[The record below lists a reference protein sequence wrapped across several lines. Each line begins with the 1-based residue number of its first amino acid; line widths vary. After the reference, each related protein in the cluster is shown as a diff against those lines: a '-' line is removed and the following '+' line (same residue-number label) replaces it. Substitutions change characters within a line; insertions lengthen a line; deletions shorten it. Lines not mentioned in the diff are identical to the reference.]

1 MYQTSSTIL
10 KYILLSVISL
20 AWCLE
25 LMQTPNERIVASL
38 RGWRLRLTSTN
49 LWPLW
54 SISMGS
60 SNRLGKF

>member
-1 MYQTSSTIL
+1 
-10 KYILLSVISL
+10 
-20 AWCLE
+20 
-25 LMQTPNERIVASL
+25 MQTPNERIVASL

-60 SNRLGKF
+60 SNRLGKFWPAEV